1 MGVEVG
7 VGVGVGANSGV
18 GVSVGAGVGVGVGVA
33 GSAVGTPVEI
43 VGISVGSAVDVDGS
57 SPGATVDVEG
67 SAVGTAVGVNGT
79 SAEFSFD
86 SSLSASGGSTNVIAD
101 SGVAGG
107 IVSQASVP
115 FSFGDNT
122 GSKQQHAGSHAENPV
137 KPELWLNAVSLTATL
152 SDYIGRRF
160 IHGFNRFFVFHI
172 STPFDSKIIRNPP
185 VAFTVDSNVTLKI
198 LKSGAK
204 MPHICRQNFLC
215 H

>member
-7 VGVGVGANSGV
+7 VGVGVGADSGV
-18 GVSVGAGVGVGVGVA
+18 GVSVGASVGVGVVVA
-33 GSAVGTPVEI
+33 RSAVGTPVEI

-86 SSLSASGGSTNVIAD
+86 SALSASGGSTNVIAD

-115 FSFGDNT
+115 FSFASPGGNC
-122 GSKQQHAGSHAENPV
+122 SC
-137 KPELWLNAVSLTATL
+137 L
-152 SDYIGRRF
+152 
-160 IHGFNRFFVFHI
+160 IHDEKNSTVTTQAASS
-172 STPFDSKIIRNPP
+172 STPAATPKTRPNRNC
-185 VAFTVDSNVTLKI
+185 
-198 LKSGAK
+198 G
-204 MPHICRQNFLC
+204 
-215 H
+215 